1 MNSRFF
7 LAGIVAT
14 LLFFTGCGSSVRI
27 FHDQDPAADFTKY
40 STYNFLAWSEGNL
53 KTINEIERERMKV
66 AVARELESRGLKFKA
81 EGADV
86 SVQITVYHR
95 EKKELYNSYYPY
107 YNPYYYRGGPMVYNS
122 LERAIAVDIYDNE
135 SRTLVWHSAAVGE
148 LEYNTQKRE
157 ERMPEVVAKLFKDF
171 PVQKGEPI

>member
-1 MNSRFF
+1 MIMRRAMEYAASCGLTVFITPEEHSLVN
-7 LAGIVAT
+7 GGVAHE
-14 LLFFTGCGSSVRI
+14 GSVSTRLGL
-27 FHDQDPAADFTKY
+27 PAIPEAAET
-40 STYNFLAWSEGNL
+40 
-53 KTINEIERERMKV
+53 V

-122 LERAIAVDIYDNE
+122 LERAIAVDIYDND
-135 SRTLVWHSAAVGE
+135 SRKQVWHSAAIGE

-171 PVQKGEPI
+171 PMQKGEPI